1 MKSLVKSCMACL
13 YQTCPI
19 RKVDLFVA
27 VFTGHEGKGT
37 RLLKASVNYVQEL
50 IFISSTVSFIE
61 H

>member
-27 VFTGHEGKGT
+27 VFTGHEVEGT